1 MYKRRNYFIDKA
13 YQGRMVLRIIMI
25 CAAGLL
31 FELVLFNFLS
41 YRNLEQ
47 MRWRTHIGAE
57 TVGDITNTYLL
68 YSSILGVTF
77 TCVALFAYL
86 RVMNRR
92 TAGPLYRM
100 KRDIEMAADGDLSL
114 NIWLRREDDF
124 KETANELNLMVAAI
138 RQDFKQLG
146 DGLANVGRTIDV
158 LEYVEDRPEFMKQK
172 CRQLIEHLEPLK
184 NIRQ

>member
-1 MYKRRNYFIDKA
+1 MYKRRSYFIDKA

-31 FELVLFNFLS
+31 FELALFNFLS
-41 YRNLEQ
+41 YRSLEE

-57 TVGDITNTYLL
+57 TVGEITGTYLI
-68 YSSILGVTF
+68 YSSIFAVLF
-77 TCVALFAYL
+77 TCAALFVYS
-86 RVMNRR
+86 RVMHRR
-92 TAGPLYRM
+92 AAGPLYRM

-124 KETANELNLMVAAI
+124 KETADELNRMVAAI
-138 RQDFKQLG
+138 RQDFRQMG
-146 DGLANVGRTIDV
+146 DGLDKVGRTIDM
-158 LEYVEDRPEFMKQK
+158 LEYAEARPELMKQK

-184 NIRQ
+184 DIRK